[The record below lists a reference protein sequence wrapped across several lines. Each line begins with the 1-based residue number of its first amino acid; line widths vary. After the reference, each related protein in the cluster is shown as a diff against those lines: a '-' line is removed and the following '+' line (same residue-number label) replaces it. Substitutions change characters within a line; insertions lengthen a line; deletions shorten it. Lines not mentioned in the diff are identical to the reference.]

1 MVHVYPEHLGITR
14 CGYHC
19 FQNKIETIKVS
30 AQKKSVGGL
39 NARFAGLKN
48 RLPAPVLSSF
58 ISSVISTS
66 FPWSNSLI
74 YLAQR
79 RSSPADSVA
88 LYPIA
93 TNVTFSGF
101 SMLIYEATAPALTSP
116 APSISVAHAAL
127 RIPLVPAVVQWIM
140 VFP

>member
-74 YLAQR
+74 YPVSYTHLR
-79 RSSPADSVA
+79 
-88 LYPIA
+88 
-93 TNVTFSGF
+93 
-101 SMLIYEATAPALTSP
+101 
-116 APSISVAHAAL
+116 AHET
-127 RIPLVPAVVQWIM
+127 RHDLVCRLLLEKK
-140 VFP
+140 